1 MKRPLKCCPRQGEKL
16 LQNLPECLWLYSQ
29 YSVRATKNGMVER
42 IEQLEVPL
50 AHVIPEM
57 TSNLLV
63 PIAIIVYLFVLDWRM
78 ALVSLITIL
87 LE

>member
-1 MKRPLKCCPRQGEKL
+1 MEKL
-16 LQNLPECLWLYSQ
+16 IWQIRESVSYTHLYILNTPSGQ
-29 YSVRATKNGMVER
+29 LKNGMVER

-78 ALVSLITIL
+78 ALVSLITIPRCV
-87 LE
+87 